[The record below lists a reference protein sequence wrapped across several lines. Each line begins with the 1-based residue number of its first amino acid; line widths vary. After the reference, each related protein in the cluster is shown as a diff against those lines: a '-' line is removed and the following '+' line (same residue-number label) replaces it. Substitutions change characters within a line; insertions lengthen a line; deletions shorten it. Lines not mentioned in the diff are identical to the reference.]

1 MQESNSGSDVQSSPL
16 FIPLAP
22 RMDLQSVLENA
33 RTIAV
38 VGCSPR
44 ETRTSHRIARYL
56 QDAGYTVVPINP
68 HHDELLGVPC
78 YPDLLSVPED
88 THIDIVNI
96 FRQPRFTEG
105 VVQDAVDRNERTQEN
120 PVIWTQ
126 LGVSTQEAK
135 RLAEAHG
142 LPYVTNRCSMVEHA
156 RLHH

>member
-1 MQESNSGSDVQSSPL
+1 
-16 FIPLAP
+16 
-22 RMDLQSVLENA
+22 MDLQSVLEHA

-44 ETRTSHRIARYL
+44 ATRTSHRIARYL
-56 QDAGYTVVPINP
+56 QDAGYTVIPINP

-78 YPDLLSVPED
+78 YPDLLHVPED
-88 THIDIVNI
+88 TEIDIVNV

-105 VVQDAVDRNERTQEN
+105 VVQDAVDRSERTGER

-126 LGVSTQEAK
+126 LGVSTREAQ

-142 LPYVTNRCSMVEHA
+142 LPYVANRCSMVEHA
-156 RLHH
+156 RLLH